1 MTRGKAWAG
10 ALQFT
15 DAASDLQDRR
25 SWRGLPP
32 GRGRAPGPPVPG
44 EELLQVAPVGH
55 VGDGGAGGAGGVQQ
69 RQEHVGG
76 VRAVPVDLLTRLLGQ
91 AAHEPLAAAKPEHT
105 ASAWLHLRAPRRA
118 HGHELG
124 GDPGTTGLAPRGLGT
139 GAGGGR
145 EDRLG
150 PGTGEAEDRTTAC
163 GQGVGMGRGAR
174 AGGSAEASGGWQEPT
189 APSGRKQRSSWAQR
203 LSSHWPVPRGSPRLR
218 SGGREGSGPLH
229 TRGARARTLTWEPQS
244 APAAPSPAEAS
255 RPSEWSWRPRGPCG
269 DREGLRGPP
278 QGDRRPAARDGRAP
292 ETEPWASGG
301 RVLDTARAAGGL
313 SLAGGASSQRAKVEV
328 AGSAPGGQAPAPMP
342 AGTALASHGCRAPAP
357 APHGRTLSR
366 APAAAARCF
375 LARAT
380 GHSE

>member
-1 MTRGKAWAG
+1 MAG
-10 ALQFT
+10 A
-15 DAASDLQDRR
+15 
-25 SWRGLPP
+25 G
-32 GRGRAPGPPVPG
+32 
-44 EELLQVAPVGH
+44 
-55 VGDGGAGGAGGVQQ
+55 
-69 RQEHVGG
+69 
-76 VRAVPVDLLTRLLGQ
+76 
-91 AAHEPLAAAKPEHT
+91 
-105 ASAWLHLRAPRRA
+105 
-118 HGHELG
+118 
-124 GDPGTTGLAPRGLGT
+124 
-139 GAGGGR
+139 
-145 EDRLG
+145 
-150 PGTGEAEDRTTAC
+150 
-163 GQGVGMGRGAR
+163 GRGAR

-189 APSGRKQRSSWAQR
+189 APSGRKQRSSRAQR

-278 QGDRRPAARDGRAP
+278 QGDRRPAAREGRAP

-313 SLAGGASSQRAKVEV
+313 SLAGGASSQRAEVEV

-366 APAAAARCF
+366 APTAAARCF